1 MSEHPLKFTIV
12 GKWKK
17 ARAAILEL
25 PHHTC
30 DTPMFM
36 PVGTQGTVKGLTPQQ
51 LVDLNCGVV
60 LGNTYHL
67 GHRPGSSVLNT
78 MGGLHKFMNYPR
90 AMLTDSGGFQM
101 LSLTDF
107 AEVTEEGVKF
117 QSPHDGSIMV
127 LTPEKSME
135 IQNIIGA
142 DIMMQLDDVIS
153 SKITGPRLEEAC
165 HRTIRWVDRCIKAHK
180 NTKTQNLFGIVQ
192 GGIDP
197 ALRKICAEA
206 LIQRD
211 LPGYAIGGLAIG
223 ESKDHFWK
231 MVDLCTDYLPEGK
244 PRYLMGV
251 GYSMDLL
258 VCSGLGVDMFDCVFP
273 TRTARFGH
281 ALVSEG
287 SLNLKSPDYQ
297 FDFSP
302 LDGGCPC
309 MVCKNYTRAYLHTLA
324 GKESLGAVLLSYHNI
339 AYQHHLMKNIRT
351 SIIDGNFPEFAKK
364 YVLTQHPSQIPKW
377 VTDALASTGILF
389 DDVI

>member
-1 MSEHPLKFTIV
+1 
-12 GKWKK
+12 
-17 ARAAILEL
+17 
-25 PHHTC
+25 
-30 DTPMFM
+30 MFM

-67 GHRPGSSVLNT
+67 GHRPGPDILQT

-107 AEVTEEGVKF
+107 AEVTEEGVRF
-117 QSPHDGSIMV
+117 QSPHDGSFLT

-165 HRTIRWVDRCIKAHK
+165 YRTIRWLDRCIVAHK
-180 NTKTQNLFGIVQ
+180 NKTTQNLFGIVQ
-192 GGIDP
+192 GGIIP
-197 ALRKICAEA
+197 ELRKVCLDA
-206 LIQRD
+206 LVQRN

-223 ESKDHFWK
+223 ESKDHFWR
-231 MVDLCTDYLPEGK
+231 MVDLCTTHLPDNK

-251 GYSMDLL
+251 GYSMDLV
-258 VCSGLGVDMFDCVFP
+258 VCSALGVDMFDCVFP

-281 ALVSEG
+281 ALINEG
-287 SLNLKSPDYQ
+287 SLNLKSPECE
-297 FDFSP
+297 FDFNP
-302 LDGGCPC
+302 LDSECSC
-309 MVCKNYTRAYLHTLA
+309 MVCKSYTRAYLHTIA
-324 GKESLGAVLLSYHNI
+324 GKESLGAALLSYHNI
-339 AYQHHLMKNIRT
+339 AYQLQLMKRMRT
-351 SIIDGNFPEFAKK
+351 AIIDGNFPEFVHK
-364 YVLTQHPSQIPKW
+364 YVLTQYPNNIPAW
-377 VTDALASTGILF
+377 VVDALGSTGITF
-389 DDVI
+389 TDEMKS